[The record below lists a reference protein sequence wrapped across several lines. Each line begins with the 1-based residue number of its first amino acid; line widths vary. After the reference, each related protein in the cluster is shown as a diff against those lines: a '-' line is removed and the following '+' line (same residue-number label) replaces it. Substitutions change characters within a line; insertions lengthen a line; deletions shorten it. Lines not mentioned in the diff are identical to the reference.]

1 MTNLKIT
8 TDKIATLEKALKS
21 ADTATKKKLFKDKIA
36 KLKEALKTG
45 NTEISAKEL
54 ADSLLKSRK
63 KFIEMASKDFDA
75 VVKRLS
81 EKPEY
86 AFLKGYTRSKII
98 DDIKRKAKPVGW
110 RFKGKNNYKIPTKE
124 QVTKGRKNKTVYY
137 ENRPERSDV
146 SQIRQLKHGGEVDIM
161 LTDDDL
167 GYYSILHKGEF
178 IEKDFQSKKEAENWA
193 KENNYT
199 YAKGGEINVGDIGF
213 TQKDLDN
220 GKTYSFESSNYNM
233 ELKMSNLGR
242 KSYFIMFNGEG
253 HDYYTYASF
262 IKKVKYFIEKYNM
275 KQGFEQY
282 AKGGNTTNKPVMN
295 GIVSLDEEYDE
306 DSDTYIEPL
315 IIFGY
320 DQHWK
325 DWKPTKIEL
334 QKTRQLLNED
344 LAILKKL
351 GIKYTQD
358 LSESSYVPT
367 IKIEVLNG
375 KPATIDNLKELVVI
389 TEDDIFN
396 FKKGGSTYAKGG
408 EIENLTDREIKALK
422 GMGYSDVEIKKAD
435 YRAGISPQ
443 KPSSFINTY
452 AKGGKTLGGDV
463 KPHYNATAY
472 EHRHNLTY
480 GDSKRFATEKEAIE
494 WGMKQFKS
502 EDVGVVDIDRV
513 RPKSDNPN
521 DVMIDTVFRI
531 NETYPLGER
540 VVMKP
545 YSSGGEIHNNS
556 SISSSIL
563 SSEGTVNLY
572 FGGEREGQVRDVD
585 SAFDAERLAKKEGA
599 EHYEFVPSSNNS
611 QSMAKGGMVEH
622 GLKIGDMVISK
633 GINTIVVENSATTS
647 SSKKYVVNLQNGTR
661 EDYDLYESQYIPFD
675 KGGSLEEESPII
687 RYYFEDDGYEYNK
700 GGEVDVDDIDIPV
713 HYTMFE
719 EEMYEYGKGG
729 IISVGDNVTV
739 KSTGQTMEVS
749 NISKNTSGQVEFT
762 GSKGT
767 FLIGGLKKN

>member
-325 DWKPTKIEL
+325 DWKPTKVEL

-452 AKGGKTLGGDV
+452 AKGGKTLG
-463 KPHYNATAY
+463 
-472 EHRHNLTY
+472 
-480 GDSKRFATEKEAIE
+480 
-494 WGMKQFKS
+494 
-502 EDVGVVDIDRV
+502 
-513 RPKSDNPN
+513 
-521 DVMIDTVFRI
+521 
-531 NETYPLGER
+531 
-540 VVMKP
+540 
-545 YSSGGEIHNNS
+545 

-739 KSTGQTMEVS
+739 RSTGQTMEVS